1 MRNSRAF
8 VSDEYPVLCSVDR
21 PSSDV
26 PGVGVRG
33 PVTVSLGLLVRGIP
47 SFLATI
53 PVDEGEVE
61 PLLRSLGRGDV
72 RVSAAGI
79 SVDGA
84 SMSDAASAP
93 SEPWQPEER
102 TPSLPAAF
110 LSVVCADG
118 RRVALARIVSRE
130 ASASPQD
137 IARFVID
144 QIARGVQ
151 VSDLASTS

>member
-1 MRNSRAF
+1 MRDSRAF

-21 PSSDV
+21 PSPEV
-26 PGVGVRG
+26 PGDTRG
-33 PVTVSLGLLVRGIP
+33 PVSVSLGLLVRGIP

-53 PVDEGEVE
+53 PVDEEDVE
-61 PLLRSLGRGDV
+61 ELLRSFRRGDV

-79 SVDGA
+79 SVEGDA
-84 SMSDAASAP
+84 VSDTP
-93 SEPWQPEER
+93 TGMREPWQPDG
-102 TPSLPAAF
+102 PSYRLPAAF
-110 LSVVCADG
+110 LSLVCADG
-118 RRVALARIVSRE
+118 RRVAVARIVSRE

-151 VSDLASTS
+151 IPDLASAS